1 MLGSDGYFTQT
12 FDLALIP
19 ISKYDCVV
27 GILVL
32 DIGGEHLLL
41 PRHVVCASAVN
52 NPACAPGCINLLLLR
67 HEACVMLVGEEG
79 GIVEG

>member
-19 ISKYDCVV
+19 ISKDDCVM

-32 DIGGEHLLL
+32 DVGGEHLLL
-41 PRHVVCASAVN
+41 PRHVVCASAIN
-52 NPACAPGCINLLLLR
+52 NPACAPD
-67 HEACVMLVGEEG
+67 A
-79 GIVEG
+79 